1 MSITLCRCRAL
12 LGARLAFSQR
22 PILQRRLL
30 SSQRLPQVVRPSTEE
45 IKSHRLSER
54 NLEIAVRG
62 VHMDGL
68 VVVEDVVPHQHLDHL
83 NTKMIED
90 ARILQARGEDG
101 PFNYN
106 VGNIQQD
113 APPYA
118 EYFYPSIFTNPV
130 ATQIT
135 SAVLGPRPKWT
146 FCSGNTAMPPVPGRS
161 PQRQPVHADADFAHP
176 DHPFALVINVPLVD
190 MTPHNGSTEVWL
202 GTHIGMGGI
211 EAQQGA
217 HGERASGRIKEDL
230 LAKRIATHGP
240 PLQPNIKKGSIVIRD
255 LRLWHAG
262 MPNMSDE
269 VRVMLAQIH
278 FASWYRNP
286 MRLEF
291 ADDIRPVLEGLES
304 RGELGLEVP
313 VDWVSKQKAMH
324 GYLNRAFGNAYDFN
338 QAP

>member
-1 MSITLCRCRAL
+1 M
-12 LGARLAFSQR
+12 LGARLASRRTSIF
-22 PILQRRLL
+22 QRRLL
-30 SSQRLPQVVRPSTEE
+30 SSQRQPLVVRPSAEE
-45 IKSHRLSER
+45 IENKTLSER

-62 VHMDGL
+62 VHLDGL
-68 VVVEDVVPHQHLDHL
+68 VVVEDVVPHKDLDHL
-83 NTKMIED
+83 NTKMVED

-106 VGNIQQD
+106 VGNLQQD
-113 APPYA
+113 APPFA
-118 EYFYPSIFTNPV
+118 EYFYPSIFTNLI

-146 FCSGNTAMPPVPGRS
+146 FCSGNTAMPPLPGGS

-176 DHPFALVINVPLVD
+176 EHPFALVINVPLVD

-202 GTHIGMGGI
+202 GTHTGMGGI
-211 EAQQGA
+211 AAQEGA

-230 LAKRIATHGP
+230 LKKRVETHGP
-240 PLQPNIKKGSIVIRD
+240 PIQPNIKKGSIVVRD

-278 FASWYRNP
+278 FAPWYRNP

-291 ADDIRPVLEGLES
+291 AREVKRIIEGLEN
-304 RGELGLEVP
+304 RGELGLQVP
-313 VDWVSKQKAMH
+313 VDWVPKQKLVD

-338 QAP
+338 RAP